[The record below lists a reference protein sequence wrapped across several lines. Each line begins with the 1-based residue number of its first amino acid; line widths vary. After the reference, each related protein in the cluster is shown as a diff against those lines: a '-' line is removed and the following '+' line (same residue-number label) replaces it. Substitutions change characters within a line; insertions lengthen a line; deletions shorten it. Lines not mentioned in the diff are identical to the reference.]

1 MNAAGSIPARPRLSH
16 FRQAMMALFWF
27 GIQAHWSA
35 ILLITLPKQ
44 AFVMGGDVAKGQT
57 LGLILP
63 TIAIVSMIV
72 APLFG
77 ALSDRIMTPIGRRRP
92 WIIVGTLFNI
102 IGLYGLA
109 TFPRANDLSS
119 LPLYIGAA
127 VWVVFWNNVANAP
140 YNALIPDI
148 VAKEQ
153 RGSAAGWYGLMSMLG
168 NAVGAA
174 TGIIFTKNSV
184 TDLTAIYIAV
194 GFLMLFSMLGTVFFT
209 SEPRN
214 AEKLP
219 PFRLAEFLRSVLDP
233 LRDHDFRWVFWTR
246 FLMVMGFFTVQE
258 FLQFYF
264 RDVVKDFILFGRQ
277 AAQNPESAV
286 SVFGLMLLL
295 GAVASSLVA
304 GVLSDRFGR
313 KVMVYVSS
321 ALQAAV
327 PLIFLFFTSFDL
339 AVLMGIVF
347 GLGYGAY
354 QAVDWALASDVL
366 PSETDNAKD
375 MGVWHIAFTL
385 PQLVLLPAGVML
397 DYFQTA
403 GRRIGQANLGYDVVF
418 VIAAL
423 CFVLGTVLVRKIRKV
438 R

>member
-1 MNAAGSIPARPRLSH
+1 MNATGTAPARPRLNH
-16 FRQAMMALFWF
+16 FQQAMMALFWF

-44 AFVMGGDVAKGQT
+44 AFIMGGDEAKGQT

-109 TFPRANDLSS
+109 VCPRENDLSS

-127 VWVVFWNNVANAP
+127 IWVVFWNNVANAP

-174 TGIIFTKNSV
+174 TGIIFTKNGV
-184 TDLTAIYIAV
+184 TDLNAIYISIGV
-194 GFLMLFSMLGTVFFT
+194 LMMLSMLGTVFFT

-214 AEKLP
+214 VEKLP
-219 PFRLAEFLRSVLDP
+219 PFRFREFLRGVFDP

-264 RDVVKDFILFGRQ
+264 RDVVKVFTLFGRNV
-277 AAQNPESAV
+277 AENPESAV

-295 GAVASSLVA
+295 GAVASSLAA

-313 KVMVYVSS
+313 KVM
-321 ALQAAV
+321 
-327 PLIFLFFTSFDL
+327 
-339 AVLMGIVF
+339 
-347 GLGYGAY
+347 
-354 QAVDWALASDVL
+354 
-366 PSETDNAKD
+366 
-375 MGVWHIAFTL
+375 
-385 PQLVLLPAGVML
+385 
-397 DYFQTA
+397 
-403 GRRIGQANLGYDVVF
+403 
-418 VIAAL
+418 
-423 CFVLGTVLVRKIRKV
+423 
-438 R
+438 

>member
-1 MNAAGSIPARPRLSH
+1 MDPQAANRPRLSH

-44 AFVMGGDVAKGQT
+44 AFIMGGDRAKGQT

-77 ALSDRIMTPIGRRRP
+77 ALSDRIMTPLGRRRP

-102 IGLYGLA
+102 VGLYGLA
-109 TFPRANDLSS
+109 SFPRENDLSS
-119 LPLYIGAA
+119 LALYIAAA

-140 YNALIPDI
+140 YNALIPDL

-174 TGIIFTKNSV
+174 TGIIFTRNGV
-184 TDLTAIYIAV
+184 TDLNAIYLAV
-194 GFLMLFSMLGTVFFT
+194 AVLMFVSMLGTVSFT
-209 SEPRN
+209 QEPRRT
-214 AEKLP
+214 EKLP
-219 PFRLAEFLRSVLDP
+219 AFHLAEFLRSVLDP
-233 LRDHDFRWVFWTR
+233 LRDHDFRWVFATR

-264 RDVVKDFILFGRQ
+264 RDVVRDFSLFGNRV
-277 AAQNPESAV
+277 AENPEAAV
-286 SVFGLMLLL
+286 SVFGLTLLL

-327 PLIFLFFTSFDL
+327 PLTFLFFTSFNL
-339 AVLMGIVF
+339 AVVMGIVF

-385 PQLVLLPAGVML
+385 PQLVLLPAGLLL
-397 DYFQTA
+397 DYLQA
-403 GRRIGQANLGYDVVF
+403 VGRRTGRGNLGYDVVF
-418 VIAAL
+418 LIAAV

-438 R
+438 K